1 MKRIKRRGSE
11 VNAGDLMR
19 QVQKMQEEVERV
31 QTEASEE
38 VVTTSVGGGV
48 VKVTIN
54 GALEI
59 QSLSIDP
66 AVVDPEE
73 IEMLQDLLTA
83 AVNEAIQKAQELM
96 GDRMAS
102 VTGGLGLPGI
112 L

>member
-1 MKRIKRRGSE
+1 
-11 VNAGDLMR
+11 MR

-31 QTEASEE
+31 QAEASEE

-59 QSLSIDP
+59 QSLTVDP
-66 AVVDPEE
+66 AVVDPED
-73 IEMLQDLLTA
+73 IEMLQDLVMA
-83 AVNEAIQKAQELM
+83 AVNEAIQKAQEMM

>member
-1 MKRIKRRGSE
+1 MKRIRRRGSQ

-31 QTEASEE
+31 QAEASEE
-38 VVTTSVGGGV
+38 IVTTSVGGGV

-59 QSLSIDP
+59 QSLTIDP
-66 AVVDPEE
+66 AVVDSED
-73 IEMLQDLLTA
+73 IEMLQDLVMA
-83 AVNEAIQKAQELM
+83 AVNEAIQKAQEMM

>member
-1 MKRIKRRGSE
+1 MKRIRRRGSQ

-31 QTEASEE
+31 QAEASEE

-59 QSLSIDP
+59 QSLTIDP
-66 AVVDPEE
+66 DVVDPDE
-73 IEMLQDLLTA
+73 IEMLQDLVTA
-83 AVNEAIQKAQELM
+83 AVNEAIQKAQEM
-96 GDRMAS
+96 MSDHMAS
-102 VTGGLGLPGI
+102 VTGGLGLPG
-112 L
+112 LP

>member
-1 MKRIKRRGSE
+1 MKRIRRRGSQ

-31 QTEASEE
+31 QAEASEE

-54 GALEI
+54 GAMEI
-59 QSLSIDP
+59 QSLTIDP
-66 AVVDPEE
+66 AVVDPED
-73 IEMLQDLLTA
+73 IEMLQDLVTA
-83 AVNEAIQKAQELM
+83 AVNEAIQKAQEMM